1 MEDSILLSVKKVLG
15 VAIEDEAFDLDIL
28 TAINTI
34 LMAIRQFGVG
44 KQESFNV
51 VDANS
56 KWSDFADKIDDLAA
70 LKTYVELRVRLIFD
84 PPSSSAMIDVI
95 KETIK
100 ECEWRIY
107 ITENYNEPLNKET
120 EVIDE

>member
-44 KQESFNV
+44 KQETFNV

-84 PPSSSAMIDVI
+84 PPSSSTMIDVI

-107 ITENYNEPLNKET
+107 ITENYNEPHEKES
-120 EVIDE
+120 EAVDE